1 MSKGHEYTM
10 LIRCKCGAQFR
21 SGVSVAEGT
30 SNFRKRCPGC
40 GGWHSVETKLRTGR
54 SDVQERKTREDYF
67 SNIDALQTMAW
78 AAATVA
84 SVIFIVFLANVQ

>member
-1 MSKGHEYTM
+1 M
-10 LIRCKCGAQFR
+10 
-21 SGVSVAEGT
+21 AEGT